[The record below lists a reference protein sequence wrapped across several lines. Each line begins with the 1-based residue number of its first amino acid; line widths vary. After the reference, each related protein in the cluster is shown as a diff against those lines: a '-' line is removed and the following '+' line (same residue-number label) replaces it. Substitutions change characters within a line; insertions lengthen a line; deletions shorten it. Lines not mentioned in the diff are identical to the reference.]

1 MILCLTRKPAEEIVA
16 KEMGVM
22 EGAAPSINFHPF
34 VVTADGNSIK
44 DRDTRIEFD
53 PPTSAQVGSVLNYL
67 LNKFSDYE
75 RAISIFWHWTQR
87 WSPAN
92 CCRDYG
98 RR

>member
-44 DRDTRIEFD
+44 DRVARIGGKMQKYFD
-53 PPTSAQVGSVLNYL
+53 PLTSVQVGSPLNAYIT
-67 LNKFSDYE
+67 NY
-75 RAISIFWHWTQR
+75 AIFNTL
-87 WSPAN
+87 
-92 CCRDYG
+92 
-98 RR
+98 

>member
-44 DRDTRIEFD
+44 DRVARIGGKM
-53 PPTSAQVGSVLNYL
+53 Q
-67 LNKFSDYE
+67 K
-75 RAISIFWHWTQR
+75 
-87 WSPAN
+87 
-92 CCRDYG
+92 
-98 RR
+98 

>member
-44 DRDTRIEFD
+44 DRVARIGGKMQKYFD
-53 PPTSAQVGSVLNYL
+53 PSAQVGSPLNAYIT
-67 LNKFSDYE
+67 NY
-75 RAISIFWHWTQR
+75 AIFNTL
-87 WSPAN
+87 
-92 CCRDYG
+92 
-98 RR
+98 

>member
-44 DRDTRIEFD
+44 DRVARIGGKCKNILIL
-53 PPTSAQVGSVLNYL
+53 QL
-67 LNKFSDYE
+67 LHK
-75 RAISIFWHWTQR
+75 
-87 WSPAN
+87 
-92 CCRDYG
+92 
-98 RR
+98 